1 MQPIFGIDPTEVWD
15 DSAGDVP
22 GFTLGTLGI
31 DDDGKV
37 YEFAR
42 ANGALSV
49 GDVAAIDESGDAS
62 PVTTT
67 VSAPG
72 TGQGLKAGVVLAA
85 LADNDW
91 GWMQR
96 VGPVDAVNVASS
108 CAAHTELNTTG
119 TGGRL
124 DDDATAGAEVV
135 EGLTLTEA
143 ESSNSAAGILN
154 WPYIGRT
161 L

>member
-1 MQPIFGIDPTEVWD
+1 MSIINAGTYPTD
-15 DSAGDVP
+15 TSTTIQY
-22 GFTLGTLGI
+22 TLGTLT
-31 DDDGKV
+31 DTNASKV
-37 YEFAR
+37 FQYVR
-42 ANGALSV
+42 ANGALAV
-49 GDVAAIDESGDAS
+49 GDVVAIDESFDAT

-72 TGQGLKAGVVLAA
+72 TGQGLPCGVA
-85 LADNDW
+85 LGTVADNDYCW
-91 GWMQR
+91 VQVKGL
-96 VGPVDAVNVASS
+96 VAAINVATS
-108 CAAHTELNTTG
+108 CAAHTNLNTTA

-135 EGLTLTEA
+135 EGITTSAA
-143 ESSNSAAGILN
+143 ESSNSAAGFIN